1 MHIIARSAL
10 ETINEAVVGGSVHNL
25 GVVKIFSQ
33 HPQLAQF
40 IPASS
45 NLAISWVRLE
55 CGEVL
60 AVHKHPEPSLILICE
75 GSGRTMGGA
84 EQEVGAGDMI
94 LVPGDSWHGFE
105 GTRDGFWALSI
116 QFNGKALYEDAAKP
130 NAVFAGEVPNRAA
143 VLLADN
149 EKYLQQFG
157 TSSLLRLIDDPSFD
171 DPHVRERLLDCQQ
184 TWSDVFQDLLHLRV
198 AMTTDTAHK
207 QVALDHL
214 VEELGHNDNLRNQR
228 GSAHAPVTDETF
240 VSTMEWFRHQMLYRS
255 DMVRTLLMHV
265 VLEGSGEIWHREAA
279 RAFPAI
285 PHFQEH
291 GEDDG
296 QHVSMGDR
304 SARSR
309 NAGRDSRT
317 PRSTR
322 RGMEDD
328 HAIVRQNRVD
338 RPGRHG
344 GPHVLHMLS
353 VLRKVVW
360 FEVPKP
366 PSSTRLCPTP
376 RTLPDGSG
384 GVTRRSGTA

>member
-25 GVVKIFSQ
+25 GVVKIFSR

-40 IPASS
+40 IPTSS
-45 NLAISWVRLE
+45 NVAISWVRLE

-75 GSGRTMGGA
+75 GSGRTMGSA

-116 QFNGKALYEDAAKP
+116 QFNGKALYEDAEKP
-130 NAVFAGEVPNRAA
+130 NAVFAGEVPNPAA

-157 TSSLLRLIDDPSFD
+157 TSNLLRLIDDPSFD

-296 QHVSMGDR
+296 EHVSMGIDLLDR
-304 SARSR
+304 ATPAEIRELREALAEGWKMITQLCDRIAAIALADSA
-309 NAGRDSRT
+309 APT
-317 PRSTR
+317 YST
-322 RGMEDD
+322 
-328 HAIVRQNRVD
+328 
-338 RPGRHG
+338 
-344 GPHVLHMLS
+344 
-353 VLRKVVW
+353 
-360 FEVPKP
+360 
-366 PSSTRLCPTP
+366 C
-376 RTLPDGSG
+376 
-384 GVTRRSGTA
+384 